1 MNAKLTTTCALLW
14 IVGLLGM
21 SVSRALF
28 DLGPGA
34 FPFELSA
41 RVWGIGGIGYLFLA
55 TLACTRS
62 VPNNAPA
69 QRGR

>member
-34 FPFELSA
+34 LSFELSA
-41 RVWGIGGIGYLFLA
+41 RLWGVGGLGYLLLG
-55 TLACTRS
+55 TLACTGKQSRT
-62 VPNNAPA
+62 
-69 QRGR
+69 